1 MHDVLVRARGIRA
14 ALLGSYDFVA
24 WLVGFAV
31 MGVWQR
37 LVGYGTSADAVD
49 AALMGAVVALAFIV
63 LGSRVHLHQG
73 RSPIGSFP
81 DAVLTGLLW
90 AVVGWLGLVTNLML
104 GSPVR
109 VSVTVTGPLVAL
121 VLMVG
126 GRAAYRMTRE
136 WAEVQ
141 AMGHRTER
149 RPVVVIG
156 AGRAAAQLVA
166 DMQRDPTCE
175 WRPVALVDDDPHKRR
190 RRLSGVSVV
199 AGAREF
205 PAVAAQY
212 GARTA
217 IVAIPSLDS
226 DQLRELNSLANAA
239 RLELKVLPSVTDLDN
254 PAQVQIKDVRDID
267 VTDFLGRQPIE
278 TDVAS
283 IADYLTGKRVLVTG
297 AGGSIG
303 SELCRQIAKFDPA
316 ELIMLDRDES
326 ALHAVQLSIYGKA
339 MLDSDDVVLGDIRDN
354 LFIDA
359 LFEERRPHVV
369 FHAAALKHLPMLEQY
384 PGEAVKTNV
393 WGTLSIL
400 EAAKVHRVERFV
412 NISTDKA
419 ANPTSVLGYS
429 KRLAEGLTAA
439 VAKEADGTFLSV
451 RFGNVLGSRGSV
463 LTAFAAQIAKGG
475 PVTVTDPGVTRYFMT
490 VQEAV
495 QLVIQ
500 AAAIGRDGEALVLD
514 MGEPVSIDGV
524 ARQLIELSGKDIDVV
539 YTGLREGEKMH
550 EELWGDGEP
559 DLRPAHPLVSHTPVP
574 AFAPLEAREL
584 DPWAAKS
591 SVMYAF
597 QQSVAKLS
605 PSVGVPKPRT
615 AVALVEARVPVQSH
629 ARAVRLQVNAE
640 MAR

>member
-24 WLVGFAV
+24 WLVGFTV

-37 LVGYGTSADAVD
+37 LVGYGTGADAVD
-49 AALMGAVVALAFIV
+49 AALMGAVVALVFIV

-90 AVVGWLGLVTNLML
+90 VVVGWLGLVTNLMV

-109 VSVTVTGPLVAL
+109 VSVTVTGPLLAL

-126 GRAAYRMTRE
+126 GRAVYRITRE

-141 AMGHRTER
+141 TVGHRTER

-166 DMQRDPTCE
+166 DMHRDPACE

-190 RRLSGVSVV
+190 RRLSGVAVV

-205 PAVAAQY
+205 ATVAAAY

-217 IVAIPSLDS
+217 ILAIPSLGTE
-226 DQLRELNSLANAA
+226 QLREFNALANGA

-303 SELCRQIAKFDPA
+303 SELCRQIAKFDPS

-326 ALHAVQLSIYGKA
+326 ALHAVQLSLQGRA
-339 MLDSDDVVLGDIRDN
+339 MLDSDDTELGDIRDTRYTRD
-354 LFIDA
+354 LFA
-359 LFEERRPHVV
+359 RRRPHVV
-369 FHAAALKHLPMLEQY
+369 FHAAALKHLPLLESS

-393 WGTLSIL
+393 WGTQNVLD
-400 EAAKVHRVERFV
+400 AAAAAGVERFV
-412 NISTDKA
+412 NVSTDKA
-419 ANPTSVLGYS
+419 ANPASVLGYS

-439 VAKEADGTFLSV
+439 MDRVAGGSYMSV

-463 LTAFAAQIAKGG
+463 LTTFTAQIAQGG
-475 PVTVTDPGVTRYFMT
+475 PVTVTDPRVTRYFMT
-490 VQEAV
+490 IREAV

-500 AAAIGRDGEALVLD
+500 AGAIGSGGCDVLVLD
-514 MGEPVSIDGV
+514 MGEPVPIRQM
-524 ARQLIELSGKDIDVV
+524 AQQLIDLSGQRVEIT
-539 YTGLREGEKMH
+539 YTGLREGEKLH
-550 EELWGDGEP
+550 EELFGHGER
-559 DLRPAHPLVSHTPVP
+559 DVRPVHPLIAHAGVP
-574 AFAPLEAREL
+574 AYQPEAAASL
-584 DPWAAKS
+584 DPYGPPQRVIRS
-591 SVMYAF
+591 
-597 QQSVAKLS
+597 L
-605 PSVGVPKPRT
+605 
-615 AVALVEARVPVQSH
+615 ARSC
-629 ARAVRLQVNAE
+629 AE
-640 MAR
+640 MARPDLRLPQQVRESVPA